1 MKTEQILADL
11 TAELKADNDKAELK
25 AALRA
30 IDEMYKDSLVS
41 WVAKSNPTVC
51 YDRANDRIGVT
62 VNGKTSFKQ
71 EMMMLDNLLILCLG
85 GAVVCAIFV
94 IFELI
99 AKWRDWS

>member
-41 WVAKSNPTVC
+41 WAAKSNPTVC

-62 VNGKTSFKQ
+62 VNGKTSFK
-71 EMMMLDNLLILCLG
+71 
-85 GAVVCAIFV
+85 
-94 IFELI
+94 
-99 AKWRDWS
+99 

>member
-25 AALRA
+25 EALRA
-30 IDEMYKDSLVS
+30 IHEMYEGSVMN

-62 VNGKTSFKQ
+62 VNRKTSFK
-71 EMMMLDNLLILCLG
+71 
-85 GAVVCAIFV
+85 
-94 IFELI
+94 
-99 AKWRDWS
+99 